1 MIVYA
6 MTNYDIYTNEMLTV
20 HQLNNNKHSMGI
32 NADLFKVET
41 RDLFEEKVE
50 FEFLKRLIVHLRSC
64 IVHKSSN
71 VLGWIMKHERILLLL
86 D

>member
-6 MTNYDIYTNEMLTV
+6 MTNYDTYTNEMLTV

-32 NADLFKVET
+32 NVDLFKVER
-41 RDLFEEKVE
+41 RDLLAEKVE
-50 FEFLKRLIVHLRSC
+50 FCFFWK
-64 IVHKSSN
+64 
-71 VLGWIMKHERILLLL
+71 